1 MIANSSR
8 SGSTST
14 WTCPRAIGYAGRLS
28 TLSAI
33 CKFAHPATLAKDRSI
48 FRWRSDLAQPNLDRN
63 FGRLVRIARR
73 SARHVFPSVDEQS
86 AELRPSH
93 RGGYRGARLAE
104 AERQATRLL
113 QLGQKPLG
121 RDLGSFRLRCLKLAD
136 ARLHLSMP

>member
-1 MIANSSR
+1 MPLTGPGA
-8 SGSTST
+8 GACSTNRT
-14 WTCPRAIGYAGRLS
+14 AKTQ
-28 TLSAI
+28 
-33 CKFAHPATLAKDRSI
+33 FAHLVTLAKDRSI
-48 FRWRSDLAQPNLDRN
+48 SRWRSDLAQPNLDRN

-73 SARHVFPSVDEQS
+73 SARHVLAAVDEQA

-93 RGGYRGARLAE
+93 RGGHGGARLAE

-121 RDLGSFRLRCLKLAD
+121 RDLGSFRLRRLELAD